1 MKLEIDAQVSVGF
14 KFLLA
19 HFLADV
25 LEFHLILVRSD
36 LNISSYSNIFSP

>member
-1 MKLEIDAQVSVGF
+1 MKLEIDGHVSVGF
-14 KFLLA
+14 NDTDA